1 MIRVAFC
8 KVHCDC
14 GGRNELKGTR
24 IDEGTNVRAPA
35 VVQEKNMAE
44 WTMVVKS
51 VESDFKGC

>member
-14 GGRNELKGTR
+14 GGRNGSKGAR
-24 IDEGTNVRAPA
+24 KDEGTNVRAPA

-44 WTMVVKS
+44 WTRVVGGGK
-51 VESDFKGC
+51 ELRK